1 MRNQHEPDP
10 RFVDSLEGQLAR
22 ELRRKKRVGTSPS
35 VRAMK
40 MGSLIAG
47 SVILGAAAMGFTQQL
62 SESWR
67 RELLEARL
75 ELQLQLAQQ
84 RVEMQLDAL
93 GLTRREVEQGVRSDK
108 DLLYFELRIA
118 EAEADARTRALE
130 LEELRQSGREPQGV
144 LSAPLVDGR
153 DFVSEKIKVRMQV
166 ARHYLELTQGEVEL
180 AREQADVGVVS
191 EDQVQARSLVAQEAE
206 AQLQSL
212 AQQLELRSAY
222 LDDEL
227 TAVEVEL
234 KMLEAEAQSR
244 VVVLRRQSDY
254 FQNELA
260 RYQAQ
265 VNSGV
270 MHAAALAE
278 LSTRVAEVAGQ
289 LRLAMAE
296 LEIVQRELQ
305 RRSTRR

>member
-1 MRNQHEPDP
+1 
-10 RFVDSLEGQLAR
+10 
-22 ELRRKKRVGTSPS
+22 
-35 VRAMK
+35 
-40 MGSLIAG
+40 
-47 SVILGAAAMGFTQQL
+47 
-62 SESWR
+62 
-67 RELLEARL
+67 
-75 ELQLQLAQQ
+75 
-84 RVEMQLDAL
+84 
-93 GLTRREVEQGVRSDK
+93 
-108 DLLYFELRIA
+108 
-118 EAEADARTRALE
+118 
-130 LEELRQSGREPQGV
+130 
-144 LSAPLVDGR
+144 
-153 DFVSEKIKVRMQV
+153 
-166 ARHYLELTQGEVEL
+166 
-180 AREQADVGVVS
+180 VVS